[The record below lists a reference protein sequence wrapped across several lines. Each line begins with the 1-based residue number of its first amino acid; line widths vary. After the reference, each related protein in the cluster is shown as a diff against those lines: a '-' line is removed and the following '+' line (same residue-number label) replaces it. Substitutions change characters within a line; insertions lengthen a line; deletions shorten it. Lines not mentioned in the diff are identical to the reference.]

1 MKTRI
6 ISAAVA
12 IVIAVAVLLLH
23 DTYVLNLA
31 VAFLTGTA
39 LFELFGAAG
48 VRKYKL
54 LSTISIAFAC
64 SVPCIWLGARV
75 LFENADLHVLPY
87 VIAAEIFVYIL
98 VLLCLLLAYYKTVEF
113 SKLFFAG
120 FETFFIT
127 AAMSCLLII
136 HNAYGLIGVIFT
148 LCAAWLAD
156 SGAYFAGT
164 FFGRHKLCPNISPK
178 KTVEGLFGG
187 IISNGIIL
195 CIVAFV
201 YSFIN
206 KDAQINYLLLFLVGC
221 ISAVIGL
228 IGDLS
233 ASLIKRQAKIKDYG
247 KIMPG
252 HGGVM
257 DRFDSVLLV
266 APFMLLSFSFLNII

>member
-12 IVIAVAVLLLH
+12 IVIAAVVLFLH

-31 VAFLTGTA
+31 VTFLTGTA

-54 LSTISIAFAC
+54 LSVISIVFAC
-64 SVPCIWLGARV
+64 SVPCVWLGAEI
-75 LFENADLHVLPY
+75 LFKNVDQNIMSY
-87 VIAAEIFVYIL
+87 VIAVEIFAYIL
-98 VLLCLLLAYYKTVEF
+98 VLLCLFLAYYKTVEF

-120 FETFFIT
+120 FETFFVT

-178 KTVEGLFGG
+178 KTVEGLIGG

-195 CIVAFV
+195 CIVALV
-201 YSFIN
+201 YRCID
-206 KDAQINYLLLFLVGC
+206 KGVQINYLLLFFAGC
-221 ISAVIGL
+221 IAAVVGL

-266 APFMLLSFSFLNII
+266 APFMLISFWLFNII

>member
-12 IVIAVAVLLLH
+12 IVIAVIVLFLH
-23 DTYVLNLA
+23 NTYVLNLA
-31 VAFLTGTA
+31 VAFLIAVA
-39 LFELFGAAG
+39 LFELFGAADL
-48 VRKYKL
+48 RKYKL
-54 LSTISIAFAC
+54 LCIASIAFGC
-64 SVPCIWLGARV
+64 SVPCVWLGAGV
-75 LFENADLHVLPY
+75 LFEKTDQSFLKY
-87 VIAAEIFVYIL
+87 VIPVEIFVYIL

-120 FETFFIT
+120 FETFFVT
-127 AAMSCLLII
+127 AAMSCLIII
-136 HNAYGLIGVIFT
+136 HSLQGLIGVILT

-164 FFGRHKLCPNISPK
+164 FFGKHKLCPNISPK
-178 KTVEGLFGG
+178 KTVEGLIGG

-195 CIVAFV
+195 CLVALV
-201 YSFIN
+201 YSFIDDKAN
-206 KDAQINYLLLFLVGC
+206 INYFLLFLVGC
-221 ISAVIGL
+221 VAAVMGL

-233 ASLIKRQAKIKDYG
+233 ASLIKRQANIKDYG

-257 DRFDSVLLV
+257 DRFDSVLVV
-266 APFMLLSFSFLNII
+266 APFMMLSFSFFNII